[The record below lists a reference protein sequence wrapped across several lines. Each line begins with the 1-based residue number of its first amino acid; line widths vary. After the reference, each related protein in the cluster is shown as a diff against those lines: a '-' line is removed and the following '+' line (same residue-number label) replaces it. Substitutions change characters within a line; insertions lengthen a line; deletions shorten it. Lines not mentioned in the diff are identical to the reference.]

1 MELSGDTLLWDN
13 RRMLG
18 KPIIVL
24 ARQAQPT
31 HDYSD
36 ILGKH
41 RSCSR
46 TTHMFR
52 CTIVRSFQRANPAML
67 KKLFMWF

>member
-31 HDYSD
+31 HD
-36 ILGKH
+36 
-41 RSCSR
+41 
-46 TTHMFR
+46 
-52 CTIVRSFQRANPAML
+52 
-67 KKLFMWF
+67 